1 MKLSIKNLE
10 IVNYKF
16 GLSKFKLNL
25 RFWYKQ
31 IREHEVYLFFGW
43 TECKLIIN
51 LFLIML
57 DIVVI

>member
-31 IREHEVYLFFGW
+31 VREHEVYLFF
-43 TECKLIIN
+43 
-51 LFLIML
+51 
-57 DIVVI
+57 D

>member
-31 IREHEVYLFFGW
+31 VREHEVYLFFDW
-43 TECKLIIN
+43 TERKLIIN